1 MPQGV
6 GVRLPPPAQN
16 NNGISSAYAIFCLN
30 TIKDK
35 GMNVTRQDVDALN
48 ATLTVEV
55 TPEDYEKKVNDTLNN
70 YRKTAKVPGFRP
82 GHVPMGLVKKQ
93 YGKAVLSEEL
103 NKAVN
108 QTLQEYITE
117 NKLDILGN
125 PIPTEGEDSFKGDFD
140 NPANFEFTYAIG
152 LAPEIN
158 VPLSGKSKFDYLKVK
173 VDDALIDKQ
182 IEDLT
187 RRYGKLVA
195 GEKVGEKDMILA
207 QFVELNDDESIKEGG
222 ILHTST
228 VSMEFVSDD
237 KVKKSIVGKEVG
249 DKIVVNPE
257 DVSRGGADTASM
269 LGVKED
275 ELENVSDKFQ
285 MTINEI
291 KVMEPAELNQELF
304 DKLFGPGVVSDEKE
318 LRERVKTDLEGM
330 FVNDSDRMLTRSV
343 YDDLLEKTEV
353 TLPDEF
359 LKRWIQMSN
368 ETEITMEQIEAD
380 YENYA
385 KGLKW
390 QLIQSAIFKANDIKL
405 ENDEVIDFT
414 KGLLVNNYAQY
425 GMPAPEDEELTKSA
439 MQVLQNQEEAN
450 RVYDMLAER
459 KLTSYFKETVKLNEK
474 EISYDEFAE
483 LASN

>member
-1 MPQGV
+1 
-6 GVRLPPPAQN
+6 
-16 NNGISSAYAIFCLN
+16 
-30 TIKDK
+30 
-35 GMNVTRQDVDALN
+35 MNVTRQDVDALN
-48 ATLTVEV
+48 ATLTVKV

-103 NKAVN
+103 NKVVN
-108 QTLQEYITE
+108 QSLQEFIAE

-125 PIPTEGEDSFKGDFD
+125 PIPTEGDDSFTGDFD
-140 NPANFEFTYAIG
+140 NPADFEFTYSIG
-152 LAPEIN
+152 LAPEVN
-158 VPLSGKSKFDYLKVK
+158 VPLSGKNKFDYVKVK

-182 IEDLT
+182 IEDLQ
-187 RRYGKLVA
+187 RRYGKLVS
-195 GEKVGEKDMILA
+195 GEEVNDKDMVLA

-228 VSMEFVSDD
+228 VSLEFVTDD
-237 KVKKSIVGKEVG
+237 KVKKSLIGKKVG
-249 DKIVVNPE
+249 DKLVVNPT
-257 DVSRGGADTASM
+257 DVSRGGADTAAM

-275 ELENVSDKFQ
+275 ELEGLSDKFQ
-285 MTINEI
+285 LTINEI
-291 KVMEPAELNQELF
+291 KVMELAELNEELF
-304 DKLFGPGVVSDEKE
+304 DKLFGPGNVTDEKS
-318 LRERVKTDLEGM
+318 LRERVKSDLDGM

-343 YDDLLEKTEV
+343 YDSLLEKTEV
-353 TLPDEF
+353 ALPDEF

-380 YENYA
+380 YDNYA

-390 QLIQSAIFKANDIKL
+390 QLIQGAIFKANDIKL
-405 ENDEVIDFT
+405 ENEEVIEFT
-414 KGLLVNNYAQY
+414 KGLLVSNYAQY
-425 GMPAPEDEELTKSA
+425 GMPAPADEELTQSA

-459 KLTSYFKETVKLNEK
+459 KLTAYFKETVKLNEK
-474 EISYDEFAE
+474 EVSYDEFTE
-483 LASN
+483 MASK